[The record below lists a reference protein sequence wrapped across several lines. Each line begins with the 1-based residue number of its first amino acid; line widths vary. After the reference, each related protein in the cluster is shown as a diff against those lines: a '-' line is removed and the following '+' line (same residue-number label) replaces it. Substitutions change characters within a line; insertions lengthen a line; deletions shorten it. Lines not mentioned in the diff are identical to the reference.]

1 MAIAIVLG
9 LLAGALG
16 FAPLVF
22 GLRMTK
28 RTTATSNFGPM
39 AILMLCLLVSFV
51 ILFAAAVICVQVARD
66 LALPFA
72 LAEAV
77 ALCVV
82 TIGFGISRII
92 RK

>member
-1 MAIAIVLG
+1 MAVAIALG
-9 LLAGALG
+9 LLAGAVG
-16 FAPLVF
+16 FVPLAF

-28 RTTATSNFGPM
+28 RVTSTSNFGPM

-51 ILFAAAVICVQVARD
+51 ILFASAILCVTLARD

-82 TIGFGISRII
+82 TIGFGVSRII

>member
-1 MAIAIVLG
+1 MAIAIALG

-22 GLRMTK
+22 GLHMTK

-66 LALPFA
+66 FALPFA
-72 LAEAV
+72 LAEAI

-82 TIGFGISRII
+82 TIGFGVSRII

>member
-1 MAIAIVLG
+1 MATAIALG

-16 FAPLVF
+16 FVPLVF

-39 AILMLCLLVSFV
+39 AILMLCLLVSFAL
-51 ILFAAAVICVQVARD
+51 LFAAAVICIQVARD
-66 LALPFA
+66 FALPFV

>member
-1 MAIAIVLG
+1 MAVAIVLG
-9 LLAGALG
+9 VLAGAIG
-16 FAPLVF
+16 FMPLVI

-28 RTTATSNFGPM
+28 TVSPDSNFGPM
-39 AILMLCLLVSFV
+39 AILMLCLLLSFV
-51 ILFAAAVICVQVARD
+51 LLFVAAILCVTLARD

-82 TIGFGISRII
+82 TIGFGVSRII

>member
-1 MAIAIVLG
+1 MAVAIVLG
-9 LLAGALG
+9 VLAGAVG
-16 FAPLVF
+16 FMPLAF

-28 RTTATSNFGPM
+28 RTNEASNFGPM

-51 ILFAAAVICVQVARD
+51 ILFAAAILCVTLARD
-66 LALPFA
+66 FALPFA

-77 ALCVV
+77 SLCVV
-82 TIGFGISRII
+82 TIGFGVSRII

>member
-1 MAIAIVLG
+1 MAVAIALG
-9 LLAGALG
+9 LLTGIVG
-16 FAPLVF
+16 FLPLVF

-28 RTTATSNFGPM
+28 RTTATSSFGPM
-39 AILMLCLLVSFV
+39 AILMLCLLLSFV
-51 ILFAAAVICVQVARD
+51 ILFAAAIVCVKLARD
-66 LALPFA
+66 FALPFA

-82 TIGFGISRII
+82 TIGFGVSKII